1 MYVFTFLI
9 NCCNFVVEG
18 AKFEIEATRIFVVE
32 NNFIFVLLNTNVVG
46 LEFARIFG
54 CCKHSFIMFN
64 INVVGFESTFTSTFS
79 SISRL
84 LVNKMPMALAS
95 MVCNWN
101 QR

>member
-1 MYVFTFLI
+1 MQNLKLKLQEYLVLG
-9 NCCNFVVEG
+9 NNFV
-18 AKFEIEATRIFVVE
+18 
-32 NNFIFVLLNTNVVG
+32 FVLLNTNVVG

-54 CCKHSFIMFN
+54 CCKNSFIMFN
-64 INVVGFESTFTSTFS
+64 INVVGFESASTSTFS

-84 LVNKMPMALAS
+84 LVNRMPMALAS